1 MNSRLL
7 LLTGIV
13 AFSSARRRI
22 TGVLGVI
29 VVASLLS
36 GLLSFPASA
45 QFRTPPYPQPAPALT
60 PPKGRPPLSLEE
72 ARIRENWRQL
82 MLRTPTPKT
91 GCYTSA
97 FPSTEWREVPCSTE
111 PARPHPRLFVPQT
124 LGAGNDVSALVT
136 GSLTSATGS
145 LLHVTGVEQESDPGG
160 FNRYSLQLN
169 TNNFNSAA
177 LCAGQAGCFGWQQ
190 FIRDQPGS
198 VFIQYWLVNHGS
210 PCPAKPA
217 NFLQDWQ
224 FFAGGGG
231 ASPGCFINGN
241 QTPLSIDTALEDLEG
256 MRVTGSTSPS
266 AQSVTFEA
274 LDNIFTS
281 QDNGDLLAIGNQW
294 NQAEFNIF
302 GSCTNCQAVFGAGST
317 IVVQIAVNNGTANA
331 PSSSSTG
338 FTAETNNL
346 NLVSPTCPIG
356 GPAPAIVFTE
366 VFDVFG
372 ATSTC
377 ANDQFYLPAY
387 NSPLTVT
394 QGSSGF
400 AFLIMAGPWVGADL
414 GENATGTIVATTLP
428 PGSRAST
435 DPGHKDNLGH
445 AFGLMELSV
454 SVPLSASPGS
464 YIVTVQGQD
473 VGSGRAVR
481 TNVPIQVVACTPTTT
496 CDRRFGLCGPISNGC
511 GGTIDCGVCTG
522 GLFCSSSHCCPSGS
536 FYNTGLN
543 VCQPTSC
550 PTGTSFCPDL
560 GDCATT
566 KECQR
571 AGGHCKGRECQ

>member
-1 MNSRLL
+1 MTRAFAIFLL
-7 LLTGIV
+7 VLV
-13 AFSSARRRI
+13 AAPS
-22 TGVLGVI
+22 
-29 VVASLLS
+29 S
-36 GLLSFPASA
+36 GLSQS
-45 QFRTPPYPQPAPALT
+45 PPLAPS
-60 PPKGRPPLSLEE
+60 KGRPPLSLEE

-97 FPSTEWREVPCSTE
+97 FPRTEWREVPCSTE
-111 PARPHPRLFVPQT
+111 PARPHPRLFVPLT
-124 LGAGNDVSALVT
+124 LGAGNDISALVT

-145 LLHVTGVEQESDPGG
+145 LLHVTGVTRESDPGG
-160 FNRYSLQLN
+160 QNSYSLQLN

-177 LCAGQAGCFGWQQ
+177 LCAGQPGCVGWQQ
-190 FIRDQPGS
+190 FIRDNPGA
-198 VFIQYWLVNHGS
+198 VYIQYWLVNHGS
-210 PCPAKPA
+210 PCPANPA
-217 NFLQDWQ
+217 NFSDTWH
-224 FFAGGGG
+224 FFAGQPGQS
-231 ASPGCFINGN
+231 SPGCFINGF
-241 QTPLSIDTALEDLEG
+241 QTPLTVETALEDLEG

-266 AQSVTFEA
+266 AQSVIFEGPF
-274 LDNIFTS
+274 DQIFTS
-281 QDNGDLLAIGNQW
+281 TDNGDLLGIGNQW

-302 GSCTNCQAVFGAGST
+302 GSCTGCQATFNTGSE

-346 NLVSPTCPIG
+346 SLINPTCPIG

-366 VFDVFG
+366 VFEVFG

-414 GENATGTIVATTLP
+414 GENATGTIVATNLP

-454 SVPLSASPGS
+454 SVPLKAKPGP
-464 YIVTVQGQD
+464 YTVTVQGQD

>member
-1 MNSRLL
+1 
-7 LLTGIV
+7 
-13 AFSSARRRI
+13 
-22 TGVLGVI
+22 
-29 VVASLLS
+29 
-36 GLLSFPASA
+36 
-45 QFRTPPYPQPAPALT
+45 
-60 PPKGRPPLSLEE
+60 
-72 ARIRENWRQL
+72 
-82 MLRTPTPKT
+82 
-91 GCYTSA
+91 
-97 FPSTEWREVPCSTE
+97 
-111 PARPHPRLFVPQT
+111 
-124 LGAGNDVSALVT
+124 VT

-145 LLHVTGVEQESDPGG
+145 LLQVIGVTDESDPGG
-160 FNRYSLQLN
+160 QNSYSLQLN

-177 LCAGQAGCFGWQQ
+177 LCAGQAGCVGWQQ
-190 FIRDQPGS
+190 FIRDNPGT
-198 VFIQYWLVNHGS
+198 VYIQYWLINHGS
-210 PCPAKPA
+210 PCPANPA
-217 NFLQDWQ
+217 NFLDTWH
-224 FFAGGGG
+224 FFAGAPGQ
-231 ASPGCFINGN
+231 SPGCFINGN
-241 QTPLSIDTALEDLEG
+241 QTALTVETALQDLEG

-266 AQSVTFEA
+266 AQSVIFEGPF
-274 LDNIFTS
+274 DQIFTS
-281 QDNGDLLAIGNQW
+281 TDNGDLLAIGNQW

-302 GSCTNCQAVFGAGST
+302 GLCCGNQAVFNIGST

-331 PSSSSTG
+331 PFPSSTG
-338 FTAETNNL
+338 FTAESNNL
-346 NLVSPTCPIG
+346 SLVSPTCPIG

-366 VFDVFG
+366 AFGVFG

-414 GENATGTIVATTLP
+414 GENATGTIVGTNLP

-435 DPGHKDNLGH
+435 DRGHKDNLGH
-445 AFGLMELSV
+445 AFALMELSV
-454 SVPLSASPGS
+454 SVPLSANPGS
-464 YIVTVQGQD
+464 YTVTVQGQD

-481 TNVPIQVVACTPTTT
+481 TNVPIQVLACTPTTT

-571 AGGHCKGRECQ
+571 AGGHCKGTECQ